1 MKAWSPNHWT
11 ARKLSGSAD
20 LKIGVLRLNTEEQ
33 KGKRVKE
40 NKQSLRHLQHTHD
53 GSPRKR
59 VEKKEQNEV

>member
-1 MKAWSPNHWT
+1 M
-11 ARKLSGSAD
+11 
-20 LKIGVLRLNTEEQ
+20 KIGVLRLNTEEQ